1 MPIQVNII
9 DENRGIEFVLSGVV
23 YGSDIINTHRKF
35 HSTEAN
41 AVLKYKVIDKSR
53 VTDNRISIEEVKA
66 IAELDKELLS
76 QNPEMVVI
84 FVSARDQEISTAQQ
98 WTALLRDYYERLH
111 FFNSLQEAD
120 EWLKENY

>member
-9 DENRGIEFVLSGVV
+9 DENRGIEFVLSGVA
-23 YGSDIINTHRKF
+23 YGSDIINAHRKF
-35 HSTEAN
+35 HSREAN

-53 VTDNRISIEEVKA
+53 VTDNRISIEEVKT
-66 IAELDKELLS
+66 IAELDKELLK

-111 FFNSLQEAD
+111 FFNSRQEAD